1 MSEISG
7 PVELSPHL
15 YALLTEFPHRNA
27 ANVYLITG
35 AVPTLIDCGSR
46 DSFPALARN
55 LSRVGL
61 EPADIAQVIAT
72 HGHYDHIQGLHALRA
87 MNPSVPLLIH
97 ENDLAMIQG
106 HDAYRTAASVY
117 HREFEPIPAAHLHG
131 LRDGQVIPAGDGS
144 LTVIHTP
151 GHTPGSIC
159 LLGEIDGQKVLFSG
173 DTIFGSMSGLNG
185 ADLAIWTQA
194 IVRWKKSLDRL
205 AALDFDVFLPGHE
218 PITGLPVAKEKF
230 VRKLPYFGRMLNPW
244 FSLDET
250 PDPSEVDENQLAAP
264 HGAQELATAKPW
276 WYY

>member
-7 PVELSPHL
+7 PIELSPHL
-15 YALLTEFPHRNA
+15 YVLLSEFPHRST

-46 DSFPALARN
+46 DAFPSLARN

-61 EPADIAQVIAT
+61 EPSDIAQVIAT

-87 MNPSVPLLIH
+87 MNPTVPLRIH

-117 HREFEPIPAAHLHG
+117 HREFEPIPAAHLHA
-131 LRDGQVIPAGDGS
+131 LRDGQIVPAGDTS
-144 LTVIHTP
+144 LTVLHTP

-159 LLGEIDGQKVLFSG
+159 LLGKIDGTKVLFSG
-173 DTIFGSMSGLNG
+173 DTIFGAMNGLQG

-194 IVRWKKSLDRL
+194 ITRWKASLDRL
-205 AALDFDVFLPGHE
+205 AGIDFDVFLPGHE
-218 PITGLPVAKEKF
+218 PMTGLPIPKERF
-230 VRKLPYFGRMLNPW
+230 LRKLPYFGRMLNPW
-244 FSLDET
+244 FSLDEEPPT
-250 PDPSEVDENQLAAP
+250 TSDQGEPAASGP
-264 HGAQELATAKPW
+264 KEHAPASPW